1 MSAQITNNAPVCQ
14 RDSGAFNA
22 EQQRR
27 YQTLRQEIYRTAQDF
42 NELPNGYGIR
52 FPTNKDMLVTLAEF
66 ITLERQC
73 CAFFDFTL
81 RVESGSEQTWFE
93 LTGADG
99 VKGFLGGEL
108 GLDTANG

>member
-73 CAFFDFTL
+73 CAFFDFAL
-81 RVESGSEQTWFE
+81 RVDAGSEQTWLE
-93 LTGADG
+93 LTGVEG
-99 VKGFLGGEL
+99 VKEFLAVEL
-108 GLDTANG
+108 GISTAHR